1 MPFHV
6 GGHKPQQAKA
16 SSLSIWAWLAGRLAL
31 TAGGILMM
39 FFGYSRM
46 EQGLHFGVDRYG
58 GLFEPRGMM
67 ITGVLLALAAWI
79 PDRLYETLARNTVE
93 RRLSK
98 SKSNKP

>member
-1 MPFHV
+1 
-6 GGHKPQQAKA
+6 
-16 SSLSIWAWLAGRLAL
+16 
-31 TAGGILMM
+31 
-39 FFGYSRM
+39 
-46 EQGLHFGVDRYG
+46 
-58 GLFEPRGMM
+58 M